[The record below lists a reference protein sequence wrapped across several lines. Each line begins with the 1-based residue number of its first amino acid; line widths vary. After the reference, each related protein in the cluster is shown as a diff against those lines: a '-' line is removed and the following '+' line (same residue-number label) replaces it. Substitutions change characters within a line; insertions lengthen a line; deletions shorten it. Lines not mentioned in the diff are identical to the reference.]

1 MTVERPE
8 EATQDWH
15 SWATS
20 PLRGCEDVGAFP
32 CSFSAA
38 PGLGWGHLDQNTSHQ
53 KAAVRRWDMT
63 EVLSPPDQRDETVN
77 RW

>member
-1 MTVERPE
+1 MTMERPE

-20 PLRGCEDVGAFP
+20 TLRGYEDVDAFP

-38 PGLGWGHLDQNTSHQ
+38 PGLGRGQLCQ
-53 KAAVRRWDMT
+53 KT
-63 EVLSPPDQRDETVN
+63 QIIGKQQ
-77 RW
+77 